1 MGPIVLREANCSRTD
16 RCEIMAGDR
25 LVPSVHLDIRRLSLI
40 ALACMVIPLV
50 VGFIVDQLVPSTLS
64 ITLLAG
70 LAAIPIAVI
79 FVSRAVLA
87 DMDRVIQIVAPEDAP
102 DDDAESCE

>member
-1 MGPIVLREANCSRTD
+1 M
-16 RCEIMAGDR
+16 
-25 LVPSVHLDIRRLSLI
+25 PSVHLDIRRLSLI

-87 DMDRVIQIVAPEDAP
+87 DMDRVIRIVAPEDAP